1 MRSFNQTALVA
12 FACAA
17 ILSLTSGS
25 VSAEE
30 DSEILET
37 GEGIEPESE
46 GLTAEA
52 HKVEQNER
60 GNLISI
66 DWAIANNTDSDVVL
80 TWLHEQQT
88 YTYNGDYY
96 SGVTVFDPETETR
109 YHPLMDQAGD
119 CVCAGNTSG
128 RFFNQVVAG
137 GYSPYW
143 SLFSTPSDVETL
155 TLEVPGFEPIE
166 DIPID

>member
-1 MRSFNQTALVA
+1 MGSCTRKSLVA
-12 FACAA
+12 VACVP
-17 ILSLTSGS
+17 LLTLASGS
-25 VSAEE
+25 ASADE
-30 DSEILET
+30 DSHALGTSQGNET
-37 GEGIEPESE
+37 ESQ

-52 HKVEQNER
+52 NQVERNER
-60 GNLISI
+60 GNLVSV
-66 DWAIANNTDSDVVL
+66 DWAIVNETDSDVVL
-80 TWLHEQQT
+80 TWLHEQET
-88 YTYNGDYY
+88 YTYSGDYY
-96 SGVTVFDPETETR
+96 SGVTIVDPETDTR
-109 YHPLMDQAGD
+109 YHPLMDQAGE